1 MFENLINDAKSS
13 AGSFVAKYLARAS
26 VMVPF
31 AIALGF
37 ATASIALIL
46 IARFGSVV
54 GCLIVAGAYTAIGLV
69 SALAVSRKERE
80 AAIAPRP
87 ANSQAETSAA
97 AASTTE
103 APIDM
108 AALVALV
115 IPFLLTQL
123 KSAPAENGANVIVRN
138 IPLVTLAALLAL
150 LLWPVEPETHTG
162 ESEAGSNGL
171 NDMSPPD
178 DDTVLHYGG
187 AEKSN
192 DPAPS

>member
-1 MFENLINDAKSS
+1 LINDAKSS

-37 ATASIALIL
+37 ATASVALIL
-46 IARFGSVV
+46 IARFGSIV

-69 SALAVSRKERE
+69 SALAVRIKERE

-87 ANSQAETSAA
+87 AHSQAEQSEA
-97 AASTTE
+97 AASTKE
-103 APIDM
+103 VPIDM
-108 AALVALV
+108 AALAALV

-123 KSAPAENGANVIVRN
+123 KSAPAEKGANVLVRN
-138 IPLVTLAALLAL
+138 IPLVSLAALLAF
-150 LLWPVEPETHTG
+150 LLWPVEPETQTG
-162 ESEAGSNGL
+162 ESGAGSNGL
-171 NDMSPPD
+171 DDMSRPG
-178 DDTVLHYGG
+178 DDTVPHYGG
-187 AEKSN
+187 AEKYN